1 MKVDFIRKYVTK
13 KSITISV
20 AIIAMCLL
28 CGAVFYV
35 AKYRKEQEQNRKLE
49 ARFDKFMGYHYPYLE
64 QIARA
69 FNIYSRQQIS
79 LMYDYLKNHKGRY
92 INENVSYYDNGEF
105 FSMRENC
112 DLMTFFE
119 NARLLHVARSTGPI
133 YCAPSSRF
141 SEYKAFHDILD
152 ASQGLSIR
160 GINIFDDN
168 IALYNKADIVR
179 DKIDSLNLCIQSSI
193 YALRKYKNREKE
205 IDLNSI
211 PESDFDLDNY

>member
-1 MKVDFIRKYVTK
+1 MKVNFIRKYVTK
-13 KSITISV
+13 KFITISV
-20 AIIAMCLL
+20 TIIAICLL
-28 CGAVFYV
+28 SGAVFYV

-69 FNIYSRQQIS
+69 SNIYSRQQIS
-79 LMYDYLKNHKGRY
+79 LMYDYLKNHRGRY
-92 INENVSYYDNGEF
+92 TNENVRYYDNGEF
-105 FSMRENC
+105 FSMRENF
-112 DLMTFFE
+112 DLMTLFQ
-119 NARLLHVARSTGPI
+119 NAKLLYFARSTGPI
-133 YCAPSSRF
+133 YCAPPSRF
-141 SEYKAFHDILD
+141 SECKAFNDILD
-152 ASQGLSIR
+152 ATRRMGIG

-193 YALRKYKNREKE
+193 YALRKYKNSVKE

>member
-69 FNIYSRQQIS
+69 SNIYSRQQIS

-92 INENVSYYDNGEF
+92 INENLSY
-105 FSMRENC
+105 
-112 DLMTFFE
+112 
-119 NARLLHVARSTGPI
+119 
-133 YCAPSSRF
+133 
-141 SEYKAFHDILD
+141 
-152 ASQGLSIR
+152 
-160 GINIFDDN
+160 
-168 IALYNKADIVR
+168 
-179 DKIDSLNLCIQSSI
+179 
-193 YALRKYKNREKE
+193 
-205 IDLNSI
+205 
-211 PESDFDLDNY
+211 

>member
-49 ARFDKFMGYHYPYLE
+49 AQFDKFMGYHYPYLE
-64 QIARA
+64 KIARA
-69 FNIYSRQQIS
+69 SNIYSRQQIS
-79 LMYDYLKNHKGRY
+79 LMYDYLNNHRGRY
-92 INENVSYYDNGEF
+92 INENVRYYDNGEL
-105 FSMRENC
+105 FSMRENF
-112 DLMTFFE
+112 DLMTLFLYTK
-119 NARLLHVARSTGPI
+119 LLYFARSTGPI
-133 YCAPSSRF
+133 YCAPPSRF
-141 SEYKAFHDILD
+141 SECKAFHDILD
-152 ASQGLSIR
+152 ATQRIGIG

-168 IALYNKADIVR
+168 IALYDRADIVR

-193 YALRKYKNREKE
+193 YTLRKYKNKEKE